1 MKDPQQEIFTAIKLD
16 IQRKG
21 YKVFDGMLPP
31 DKTPYP
37 FIYLG
42 DMQQIDDENK
52 SAVFG
57 NVFFTIHIWH
67 NSPKKRGTVSGM
79 LLEVKDTC
87 RHIEHTENFDWYVKN
102 INQRI
107 VTDNTT
113 KAPLLHGI
121 LEVEFKFS

>member
-16 IQRKG
+16 LERKG

-57 NVFFTIHIWH
+57 NVFLQSIFGIIVL
-67 NSPKKRGTVSGM
+67 KK
-79 LLEVKDTC
+79 EVQYRAC
-87 RHIEHTENFDWYVKN
+87 Y
-102 INQRI
+102 
-107 VTDNTT
+107 
-113 KAPLLHGI
+113 
-121 LEVEFKFS
+121 